1 MLMAGQTPEITKE
14 TPVLLNKLVMLMK
27 TTLMQP
33 KVIVEYDRV
42 PYIYPLGNV
51 RVTLDE
57 NIRGGS
63 RVDLFLEDQIPLRP
77 IMPAGHPGSEI

>member
-1 MLMAGQTPEITKE
+1 MLMAGQTPEITKG
-14 TPVLLNKLVMLMK
+14 TPPLLNKLVMLMK

-57 NIRGGS
+57 NIRGIIFVRRWYS
-63 RVDLFLEDQIPLRP
+63 MKWVHKSFVQ
-77 IMPAGHPGSEI
+77 A